1 MLAVAT
7 ESMVK
12 LIAFLAAGVFVT
24 FFMFGPSDLID
35 RAMKTPEAVR
45 AIEAVPSIGNFSR

>member
-1 MLAVAT
+1 
-7 ESMVK
+7 
-12 LIAFLAAGVFVT
+12 VT

-45 AIEAVPSIGNFSR
+45 AIEAAVDR